1 VVFIIHFDWYRTVFI
16 SAVLILWAFQLTL
29 DPAQPLDDMGFMNS
43 EKAHRPFTYRPCTI
57 EFKTRIPETDLRRM
71 MQNYPEVVG
80 SV

>member
-1 VVFIIHFDWYRTVFI
+1 VVFLIHFDWYRAVFI